1 MKAPEH
7 DHMYWAEQAAQYNT
21 QAEREAYLKSEG
33 FTNQQRID
41 CILHL
46 AVSYLPG
53 RMFNLP
59 NKLIAAA
66 WHDLPNDTAKT
77 MFAVG
82 IKSFKRKYNT

>member
-1 MKAPEH
+1 
-7 DHMYWAEQAAQYNT
+7 
-21 QAEREAYLKSEG
+21 
-33 FTNQQRID
+33 
-41 CILHL
+41 LHL
-46 AVSYLPG
+46 AVSYLPA

-82 IKSFKRKYNT
+82 IKSYKRKYNT